1 MMAENKTVYLHDAA
15 YARANGGIEQY
26 HRSRKTNI
34 DCKRAIE
41 SAVRENFDGMHLN
54 QDAAKPV
61 VERFGAERVAH
72 VLAATVRYFD
82 WDGRFSRDNKAWAQT
97 VPFVHDTDSLGMD
110 RCTEYVAESHPA
122 VLDGFIKLARKEFT
136 QTLDREKSV
145 DGKWPSALEQLK
157 SGKDSHQTRQAVSP
171 NKRQEVR

>member
-1 MMAENKTVYLHDAA
+1 MAENKTVYLHDAA
-15 YARANGGIEQY
+15 YARANGEIEQY

-54 QDAAKPV
+54 HDAAKPV
-61 VERFGAERVAH
+61 VEQFGAERVAH

-110 RCTEYVAESHPA
+110 RSTEYVVESHPA
-122 VLDGFIKLARKEFT
+122 VLDGFIKLARKEFS
-136 QTLDREKSV
+136 QEKDKEKSA
-145 DGKWPSALEQLK
+145 DGKRPSALEQLK
-157 SGKDSHQTRQAVSP
+157 AGKDSQQKAKSAP
-171 NKRQEVR
+171 SKRREEVL